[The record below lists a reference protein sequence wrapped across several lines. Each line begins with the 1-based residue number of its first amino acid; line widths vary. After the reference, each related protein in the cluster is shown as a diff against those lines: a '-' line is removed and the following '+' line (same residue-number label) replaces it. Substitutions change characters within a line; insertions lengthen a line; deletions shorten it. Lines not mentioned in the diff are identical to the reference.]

1 MCDGQPVY
9 MPITY
14 VILANV
20 LLDSL
25 AIAGV
30 ARVMLLARRLPAV
43 APHQDES
50 WGLGG
55 DPWIASDPLP
65 VRELVRHEYERER
78 ERAA

>member
-1 MCDGQPVY
+1 

-14 VILANV
+14 VILVNV
-20 LLDSL
+20 ILGVLV
-25 AIAGV
+25 IAGLSP
-30 ARVMLLARRLPAV
+30 VMLLARRLPAA
-43 APHQDES
+43 APHQDGS

-65 VRELVRHEYERER
+65 VVELVRHEYERER

>member
-1 MCDGQPVY
+1 

-14 VILANV
+14 VILVNV
-20 LLDSL
+20 ILDAL
-25 AIAGV
+25 VVAGLS
-30 ARVMLLARRLPAV
+30 RVMLLARRLPAA

-65 VRELVRHEYERER
+65 VVELVTHEYERER

>member
-1 MCDGQPVY
+1 

-14 VILANV
+14 VILVNII
-20 LLDSL
+20 LDAL
-25 AIAGV
+25 VVAGLS
-30 ARVMLLARRLPAV
+30 RVMLLSRRLPAA

-65 VRELVRHEYERER
+65 IVELVTHEYERER